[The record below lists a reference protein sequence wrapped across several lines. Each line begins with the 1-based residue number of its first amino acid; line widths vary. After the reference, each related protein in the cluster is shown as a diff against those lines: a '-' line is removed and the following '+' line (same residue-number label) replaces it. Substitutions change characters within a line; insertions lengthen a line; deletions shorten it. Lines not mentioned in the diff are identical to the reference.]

1 MFFQEATPDT
11 SGYMIA
17 GFAITFL
24 VMALY
29 VASMALRSR
38 NLKQDMTTLQE
49 LDKPAP
55 PVQRPPKSQPQTATA
70 PARAPNSR
78 SAKPVTKKSRKK

>member
-17 GFAITFL
+17 GYAIAFI

-29 VASMALRSR
+29 VASIYIRNR
-38 NLKQDMTTLQE
+38 NLHQDMTMLE
-49 LDKPAP
+49 EMDKPAP
-55 PVQRPPKSQPQTATA
+55 PVEIRQTKKSPAT
-70 PARAPNSR
+70 PTGNK